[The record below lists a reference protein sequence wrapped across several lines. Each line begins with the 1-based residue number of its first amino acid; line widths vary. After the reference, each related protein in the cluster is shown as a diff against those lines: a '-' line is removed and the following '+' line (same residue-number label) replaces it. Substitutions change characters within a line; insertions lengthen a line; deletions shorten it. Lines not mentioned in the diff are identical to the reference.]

1 MLSCT
6 LIANQIVLNSAL
18 VTNSRGKPR
27 AIASMAMLA
36 RLRAVSAAAHG
47 TDANMRR
54 LRRRRGGLRHHRLRL
69 RPARP
74 RRHRRPAAPRLR
86 VRGGARRRRAE
97 AHQGRPREGLGEDES
112 MPLGDKVVVAIDVVV
127 GVANI
132 MVGAC
137 DFVVGACDFTQYARG
152 ALARFRGESSRY
164 LEPNPPRRC
173 FD

>member
-1 MLSCT
+1 
-6 LIANQIVLNSAL
+6 
-18 VTNSRGKPR
+18 
-27 AIASMAMLA
+27 MAMLA

-74 RRHRRPAAPRLR
+74 RRPGVTGGQLRLGYGVER
-86 VRGGARRRRAE
+86 VGGALRCIKDTC
-97 AHQGRPREGLGEDES
+97 EGLGEDES

-127 GVANI
+127 GVPNI

-164 LEPNPPRRC
+164 LEPNPPHRC

>member
-18 VTNSRGKPR
+18 ATNSRGKPR

-69 RPARP
+69 RPARAW
-74 RRHRRPAAPRLR
+74 RHRRPAAPRLR

-97 AHQGRPREGLGEDES
+97 AHQGHLRGPGRGRVDASGG
-112 MPLGDKVVVAIDVVV
+112 PVVAIDVVV
-127 GVANI
+127 GVTNI
-132 MVGAC
+132 VVGAC
-137 DFVVGACDFTQYARG
+137 DFVVGACDFTQYALG
-152 ALARFRGESSRY
+152 ALARFIGESSRY
-164 LEPNPPRRC
+164 VEPNPPHRC